1 MALFR
6 FYWRL
11 FLTTFWQRPLRFRPA
26 AKSLKGLIVVVTG
39 GNAGIGY
46 ETAFYLASHGARVI
60 ISSRSEQRGV
70 EAVVDM
76 QKRAGQELDLHC
88 YQLDLSD
95 LASVQHFASRVQAVI
110 GSKKLDVLINNAGLM
125 NIPYQTSKQGHEMTF
140 ATNHLGHFLL
150 TRLLIPIMPQ
160 PGGRVVIVS
169 AELHTLATDA
179 SPDYKYGDS
188 QDAYNRSKLANIWHA
203 YELQRREPGLVVPVL
218 HPGVINT
225 NLGHYGSVVSFIKRL
240 LFLTPE
246 QGAWT
251 TLFCSLADGV
261 QGNTY
266 YHNSLGVV
274 PTSPLANDKQRGQA
288 MWDLS
293 ERLVKDFT
301 R

>member
-1 MALFR
+1 MRAPWPRRRELWAHR
-6 FYWRL
+6 RP
-11 FLTTFWQRPLRFRPA
+11 FLNCSILA
-26 AKSLKGLIVVVTG
+26 

-76 QKRAGQELDLHC
+76 QKRAGGGRVLLYWIRRTSLYLIRALLTWFFGNIAVCTCSRPTVGVCAAGQELDLHC

-160 PGGRVVIVS
+160 PGRLS
-169 AELHTLATDA
+169 DMRFLLA
-179 SPDYKYGDS
+179 
-188 QDAYNRSKLANIWHA
+188 
-203 YELQRREPGLVVPVL
+203 VL
-218 HPGVINT
+218 
-225 NLGHYGSVVSFIKRL
+225 
-240 LFLTPE
+240 
-246 QGAWT
+246 
-251 TLFCSLADGV
+251 
-261 QGNTY
+261 
-266 YHNSLGVV
+266 
-274 PTSPLANDKQRGQA
+274 
-288 MWDLS
+288 M
-293 ERLVKDFT
+293 
-301 R
+301 